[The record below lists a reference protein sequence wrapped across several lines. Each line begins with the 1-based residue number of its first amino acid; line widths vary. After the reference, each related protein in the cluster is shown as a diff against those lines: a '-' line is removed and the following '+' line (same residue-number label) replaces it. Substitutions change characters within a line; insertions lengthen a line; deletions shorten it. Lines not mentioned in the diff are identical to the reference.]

1 MKYYKTVFLSLALL
15 LTHPAVAGILF
26 DTVRDT
32 RARNGIIVLVQP
44 EDAVCTDAA
53 RLNFTVLALD
63 TRPERV
69 AALRRQFQEQDVY
82 GRVSV
87 VRFDGKTIPCVDGL
101 VNAVVSE
108 ATTVDDAEHQHLM
121 GVIKSAGLKMTFE
134 PDSSVN

>member
-1 MKYYKTVFLSLALL
+1 MAIKPNFLSVVAAAASLL
-15 LTHPAVAGILF
+15 FAHLAVAGILF

-82 GRVSV
+82 P
-87 VRFDGKTIPCVDGL
+87 GKTLNRRTQLSPNKRTPWVTLKTD
-101 VNAVVSE
+101 VYTSASTAVHRHS
-108 ATTVDDAEHQHLM
+108 ARIQRWRDD
-121 GVIKSAGLKMTFE
+121 
-134 PDSSVN
+134 